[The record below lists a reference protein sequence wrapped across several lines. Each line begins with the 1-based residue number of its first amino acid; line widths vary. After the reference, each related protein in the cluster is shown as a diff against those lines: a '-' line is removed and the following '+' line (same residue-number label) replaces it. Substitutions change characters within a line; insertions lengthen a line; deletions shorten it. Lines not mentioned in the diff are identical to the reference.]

1 MPRLA
6 DIEAWLGLAG
16 TVGVNSPAACA
27 GGAGAG
33 DAAGDAADDDAV
45 KRARAS
51 IALDTMDLPSDD
63 TNPVV
68 SPPRPSAGRLADR
81 MILYASATTPCPI
94 KGGGVILPNRV
105 RLHEFHVGN
114 HSCSTEYAVPCL
126 TVLPDVVSAANEF

>member
-16 TVGVNSPAACA
+16 TVGINSPAVCA
-27 GGAGAG
+27 AGVAAG
-33 DAAGDAADDDAV
+33 DAAGDATDGNAV

-68 SPPRPSAGRLADR
+68 SPPRPSAGKLADR
-81 MILYASATTPCPI
+81 MILYASAT
-94 KGGGVILPNRV
+94 K
-105 RLHEFHVGN
+105 
-114 HSCSTEYAVPCL
+114 
-126 TVLPDVVSAANEF
+126 